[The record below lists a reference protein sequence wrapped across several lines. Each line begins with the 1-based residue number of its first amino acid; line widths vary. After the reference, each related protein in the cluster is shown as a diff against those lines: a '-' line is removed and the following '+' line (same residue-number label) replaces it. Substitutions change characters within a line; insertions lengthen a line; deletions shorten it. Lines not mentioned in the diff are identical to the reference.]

1 MALIAYSDFRALSDD
16 LAAARDS
23 TLLVAVECFEAV
35 YKVVLLQDIQQE
47 VDMLND
53 FWETYLLNADTFETP
68 STLLGAVRSMDQ
80 HVLRRSSYTT
90 IDQYLV
96 FNVGFV
102 SQTFADLS
110 SSAGYPITRIDP

>member
-1 MALIAYSDFRALSDD
+1 MALISYANFRALSDD

-23 TLLVAVECFEAV
+23 TLLVAAECFDAV

-47 VDMLND
+47 VDMLDD

-80 HVLRRSSYTT
+80 HVLKRSDFTT
-90 IDQYLV
+90 IDQYLI
-96 FNVGFV
+96 NKGGTV

-110 SSAGYPITRIDP
+110 SAAGYPITRVDP